1 MGAEVMTK
9 KEVKVVLSCPSKPLL
24 MLALELVNL
33 TIKEINSIRAVDI
46 DGLTNEEASETLNY
60 SITSI
65 KKYRKN
71 AYDKMSKAWKNEE
84 LIAKIL
90 EWE

>member
-1 MGAEVMTK
+1 MTK